1 MGYSNLSVKQILR
14 GVDRY
19 HLDPP
24 NKLNIMT
31 KKQEMRKSAALG
43 RLQSQLSS
51 GVKTIKGSVSETVEL
66 TEKNR
71 NRIENEIS
79 VLKRKLM

>member
-1 MGYSNLSVKQILR
+1 
-14 GVDRY
+14 
-19 HLDPP
+19 
-24 NKLNIMT
+24 MT